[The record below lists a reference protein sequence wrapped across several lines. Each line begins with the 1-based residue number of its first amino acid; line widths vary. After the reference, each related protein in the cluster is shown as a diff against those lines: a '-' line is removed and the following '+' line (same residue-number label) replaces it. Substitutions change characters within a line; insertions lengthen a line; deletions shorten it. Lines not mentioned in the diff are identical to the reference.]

1 MYEKTF
7 GFATSPFGTEPD
19 PQFFFQSGS
28 HKEAYA
34 SLSYGISERRGL
46 MTLVGEVGTGKTVLL
61 KSILQFRD
69 PAAITV
75 FVRNAAV
82 GREELLRK
90 ILLDL
95 YSSHGPR
102 SEDDPSDDERTGSM
116 VSRIA
121 RLSRVELINEVCTFV
136 MDEFSV
142 YRPAPL
148 FVVDEAQ
155 NLSVDALEEVR
166 LLSNL
171 EDSRRNVIQLILSG
185 QPELEKKLMRS
196 DLHRL
201 RRRIAVSVRLE
212 RLSLAETSAYINFRL
227 LAAGRPDERLFTA
240 EAAKTIW
247 RASKGTPRT
256 INILCDKALVIAFA
270 TGATRVDET
279 AAEAAV
285 RDINSPRYRKVA
297 VTKPGTYL
305 LTGRTSYGQEKDED
319 APPVDQG
326 DRRSRAG

>member
-1 MYEKTF
+1 MYEKSF

-19 PQFFFQSGS
+19 PRFFFQSGS

-61 KSILQFRD
+61 SAMLQFRD
-69 PAAITV
+69 TASITV
-75 FVRNAAV
+75 FVRNSAV

-95 YSSHGPR
+95 YVSHGPA
-102 SEDDPSDDERTGSM
+102 SEDDPSVDERTASI

-121 RLSRVELINEVCTFV
+121 RLSRVELINEVCSLI

-148 FVVDEAQ
+148 FVIDEAQ

-166 LLSNL
+166 LLANL
-171 EDSRRNVIQLILSG
+171 EDSRRNVIQLILAG
-185 QPELEKKLMRS
+185 QPELESRLMRS

-227 LAAGRPDERLFTA
+227 VAAGRSDERLFTP
-240 EAAKTIW
+240 ESVKTIW
-247 RASKGTPRT
+247 AASKGTPRT

-270 TGATRVDET
+270 TGATEVDEN
-279 AAEAAV
+279 AAKMAV

-305 LTGRTSYGQEKDED
+305 LTGRTTYGQEQDED
-319 APPVDQG
+319 SPQVDKGSQ
-326 DRRSRAG
+326 RSRAG